1 MAEPTDYWGQLEE
14 AEKNQPQAAKPQA
27 SGDYFE
33 RLRKAEAVSAF
44 NKQMLANEAAKPK
57 PKTNYS
63 KAASSG
69 AQEAALSVPGAFKDI
84 PSGIASVVTAGTTYG
99 VPYLAEKAG
108 VPFSPEFKKRL
119 ETSREKVLGAVD
131 KYNPFASTEEL
142 SKSVEPYA
150 EKTFG
155 VGPMYQPQTP
165 QEAMTKQ
172 GVSLGLQSAM
182 GKPQGVFKR
191 MLSGAGAGAIS
202 EGLGSAIED
211 TDYASLAPYARLGAL
226 TTAPWLLEKFP
237 VSQTTKIVEGA
248 LSPSAAAKRDLAA
261 GVGSFGKKSE
271 VTAHK
276 MALANNVSEVAASM
290 PDRIRQFNQDITGI
304 MPNSA
309 QYADLLDRVGKVER
323 TRVFNVARAN
333 PNSNSIDISSLGT
346 LQNHPL
352 FKEAEDAAKTNA
364 VNAPNFN
371 IIPPHTIPG
380 QPSQTLH
387 GANGLY
393 NSPATPAQQI
403 NGNLN
408 FYQQVKEELDVMIKK
423 ANANQDYTKA
433 KGAQQIKDQLINT
446 IDPQVPKYRD
456 ALSASRLTYGMENAP
471 EAGAQF
477 FEKYNT
483 FKDNDFRKSFAAY
496 TPDEQNAFRVGFLG
510 RLEQELGQG
519 RDQALKLFV
528 KNPAFQ
534 SKVEHIFGPQIAGE
548 IRAKYLS
555 EAMLQRAAKI
565 DTAAASGEAVSAFE
579 KSRQVLKPGAIAA
592 GMVGGASEIANQAF
606 LWGLLKQSGVSLPSA
621 ALAAIAAMVTMGG
634 RVALNAAEKRIA
646 NKMVEFVSKNDPA
659 SYAKLNRLIDKNPEV
674 YPKVMELLETA
685 RTSTELYGLPT
696 KEKPASVPQETLE
709 ETYDRLVKEGKIQP
723 ARADGGRIGRASGGK
738 VDIDRGVRALMMAV
752 DAAKKKVNLST
763 ESLLEQPDEHIA
775 QALNMAKRHI

>member
-119 ETSREKVLGAVD
+119 ETSREEVLGAVN

-261 GVGSFGKKSE
+261 GIGNFGKKSE
-271 VTAHK
+271 VTAYK
-276 MALANNVSEVAASM
+276 MALGKNVSETAAQM
-290 PDRIRQFNQDITGI
+290 PDRIRKFNQEITGI
-304 MPNSA
+304 DPNSA
-309 QYADLLDRVGKVER
+309 EFADSLAKIGKAERDRVFGI
-323 TRVFNVARAN
+323 ARAN
-333 PNSNSIDISSLGT
+333 PNSNSIDISSLGM

-371 IIPPHTIPG
+371 IIPPQTIPG
-380 QPSQTLH
+380 QPSRKLH

-393 NSPATPAQQI
+393 DSPAIPAQQI

-408 FYQQVKEELDVMIKK
+408 FYQQMKEEFDVMAKK
-423 ANANQDYTKA
+423 ADAAGDYTRA
-433 KGAQQIKDQLINT
+433 RGARQIRDQLISA
-446 IDPQVPKYRD
+446 IDPQVPEYKP
-456 ALSASRLTYGMENAP
+456 ALNTSRLTYGMENAP
-471 EAGAQF
+471 EAGSQF
-477 FEKYNT
+477 FEKYNA
-483 FKDNDFRKSFAAY
+483 FKDNDFRKSFNKY
-496 TPDEQNAFRVGFLG
+496 TQQEQDAFKVGFLG
-510 RLEQELGQG
+510 RLEQDLGQG
-519 RDQALKLFV
+519 KNDALKLFI

-534 SKVEHIFGPQIAGE
+534 KKVEFVFGPQVAGE
-548 IRAKYLS
+548 IRAKYLAES
-555 EAMLQRAAKI
+555 MLQRAAKI
-565 DTAAASGEAVSAFE
+565 DTSASSQEAVKKFETAQKYATPVGLVGATTLAASEMSNSAFAVQMLQQLGLSPTSVVMSAAA
-579 KSRQVLKPGAIAA
+579 
-592 GMVGGASEIANQAF
+592 M
-606 LWGLLKQSGVSLPSA
+606 
-621 ALAAIAAMVTMGG
+621 AAMLSGKL
-634 RVALNAAEKRIA
+634 AFNASEKRIA
-646 NKMVEFVSKNDPA
+646 NRMVQLVSSNDP
-659 SYAKLNRLIDKNPEV
+659 SDYSKLNKLIDKNPEV

-696 KEKPASVPQETLE
+696 KEKPANVPQETLE
-709 ETYDRLVKEGKIQP
+709 ETYDRLIKEGKIQP
-723 ARADGGRIGRASGGK
+723 ARADGGRVARATGGK